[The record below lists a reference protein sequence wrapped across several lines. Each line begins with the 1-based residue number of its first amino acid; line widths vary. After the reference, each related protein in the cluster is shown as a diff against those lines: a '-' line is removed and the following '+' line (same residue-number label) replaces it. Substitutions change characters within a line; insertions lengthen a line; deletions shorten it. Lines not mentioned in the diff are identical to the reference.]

1 MSDVLNR
8 VITDVARGL
17 TTGAPRA
24 DFRARV
30 LDRIAADEPRD
41 RRRPAPWWLNPAV
54 GAAAIAVAVGVALQV
69 RDPRPPAVERGAV
82 VPSALAAGAA
92 AAVTDAGT
100 AAPRAAAAD
109 RRPAAPAPA
118 PTPAPALVAWRARA
132 IAALEAI
139 EPLAVP
145 DFQPDGLSIRQ
156 LSVAPLDVAP
166 IVIEPIGEGG
176 R

>member
-1 MSDVLNR
+1 MSDILDR
-8 VITDVARGL
+8 LITDVARGV

-30 LDRIAADEPRD
+30 LDRIAAGAPHD
-41 RRRPAPWWLNPAV
+41 RRRPAPWWLGPAF
-54 GAAAIAVAVGVALQV
+54 GAAAIVLAVGVALQV
-69 RDPRPPAVERGAV
+69 RDPRPPAVGRAASA
-82 VPSALAAGAA
+82 PSASAAGAA
-92 AAVTDAGT
+92 AAVTDGGVT
-100 AAPRAAAAD
+100 APRPATAD
-109 RRPAAPAPA
+109 RRPPAPAPA
-118 PTPAPALVAWRARA
+118 PAPALIAWRARA
-132 IAALEAI
+132 IAALETI

-145 DFQPDGLSIRQ
+145 DFQPDGLSISQ